1 MKKLFSKFGTKI
13 KQFLL
18 RFIAKRSKGEKEVIK
33 YLKGNKIKF
42 KQQVPL
48 KIDNKQLFLDFQL
61 HNGIIIEY
69 NGRQHYRYTPY
80 FHKSRQDF
88 VKQQNRDKKLRKY
101 CEDNKIKLIEI
112 PYYINNINTYLKR
125 KLQ

>member
-80 FHKSRQDF
+80 FHKSKQDF

-101 CEDNKIKLIEI
+101 CEDNNIKLIEI

>member
-13 KQFLL
+13 KWFLL

-80 FHKSRQDF
+80 FHKSKQDF

-101 CEDNKIKLIEI
+101 CEDNNIKLIEI

-125 KLQ
+125 KLK